1 MSDPPTSRRMTRLAR
16 IASDVLRCWRV
27 GSGGLPR
34 LQTAQRK
41 LATIL
46 AADAI
51 GYIRLA
57 GRAAEERNPLHTKEV
72 AMKLYNGVFGLSLLL
87 SAMAAVGLPAF
98 AAELKAKSV
107 VLVHGAFADGSSW
120 HKVIPYLES
129 AGLKVIAVQNPL
141 DSLENDVAATR
152 RAIRNAEGPVVLV
165 GHSWAGAVITEAGN
179 DDKVKSLV
187 YVAAYAPDK
196 GQSVET
202 ASSKY
207 PNLESLATFVKDPD
221 GYLTISDEGI
231 KKYFAADLSAE
242 EQAVVA
248 ATQGPFHVRTLSA
261 PVSQAAWREKP
272 TFMVVA
278 TNDTIIPP
286 QMEKDQVKAAN
297 ATAIE
302 VPSSHV
308 AMLSH
313 PKEVAELIIKAAE

>member
-1 MSDPPTSRRMTRLAR
+1 MKICKS
-16 IASDVLRCWRV
+16 VV
-27 GSGGLPR
+27 GLG
-34 LQTAQRK
+34 
-41 LATIL
+41 
-46 AADAI
+46 
-51 GYIRLA
+51 
-57 GRAAEERNPLHTKEV
+57 
-72 AMKLYNGVFGLSLLL
+72 FLL
-87 SAMAAVGLPAF
+87 STMGVISLPTW
-98 AAELKAKSV
+98 AAELRAKTV

-120 HKVIPYLES
+120 HKVIPYLEK
-129 AGLKVIAVQNPL
+129 AGLKVVAVQNPL
-141 DSLENDVAATR
+141 DSLEDDVAATR

-196 GQSVET
+196 GQSVQS

-207 PNLESLATFVKDPD
+207 PDLESLKTFNKDPD

-231 KKYFAADLSAE
+231 KKYFAADLPPE

-248 ATQGPFHVRTLSA
+248 ATQGPFHVRTLTA
-261 PVSQAAWREKP
+261 PMNQAAWHEKP

-278 TNDTIIPP
+278 TKDAIIPP
-286 QMEKDQVKAAN
+286 QMERDQVKAAK

-308 AMLSH
+308 AMLSF